1 MGGEGRNNSYEQ
13 GNLYSPPPL
22 VQKIAVDQT
31 TLLIFLWIIQDVN
44 MERFIGVNS
53 YSNLLEQG
61 KVLSIQYDI
70 SKNKKELQILQLI
83 SYGHQPCMAV
93 L

>member
-1 MGGEGRNNSYEQ
+1 
-13 GNLYSPPPL
+13 
-22 VQKIAVDQT
+22 
-31 TLLIFLWIIQDVN
+31 

-83 SYGHQPCMAV
+83 S
-93 L
+93 

>member
-44 MERFIGVNS
+44 IERFIGVNS

-83 SYGHQPCMAV
+83 S
-93 L
+93 